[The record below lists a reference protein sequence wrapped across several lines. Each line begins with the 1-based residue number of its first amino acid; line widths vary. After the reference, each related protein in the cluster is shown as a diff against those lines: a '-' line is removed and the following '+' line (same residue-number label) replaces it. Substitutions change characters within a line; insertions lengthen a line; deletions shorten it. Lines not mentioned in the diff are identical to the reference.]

1 MCNCNPKPKD
11 TGSKLKMIK
20 RQIRKIWEETT
31 QEKNFTVK
39 PLNGKKKTQILFQK
53 DYKFIIIVINK
64 SIKHMYYNTDP
75 EDNFNPED
83 HGIEMDEI
91 AKIYAM
97 ADMKEEQKKW
107 AIKKALELYE
117 DFKHLN
123 ADESIKAV
131 YSLIKTGALT
141 LNQVNEMFDNMI
153 SIFEETE
160 EYEKCH
166 KCLLIK
172 KGVNNRFES
181 QKIHNIFCHRIYDIY
196 CIG

>member
-1 MCNCNPKPKD
+1 
-11 TGSKLKMIK
+11 
-20 RQIRKIWEETT
+20 
-31 QEKNFTVK
+31 
-39 PLNGKKKTQILFQK
+39 
-53 DYKFIIIVINK
+53 
-64 SIKHMYYNTDP
+64 MYYDINP

-117 DFKHLN
+117 DFSHLD
-123 ADESIKAV
+123 AVESTKAV
-131 YSLIKTGALT
+131 YTLIKTGALT
-141 LNQVNEMFDNMI
+141 LTQVNEMFDNMI
-153 SIFEETE
+153 NIFEETE

-172 KGVNNRFES
+172 TAVNNKFEV
-181 QKIHNIFCHRIYDIY
+181 
-196 CIG
+196 

>member
-1 MCNCNPKPKD
+1 
-11 TGSKLKMIK
+11 
-20 RQIRKIWEETT
+20 
-31 QEKNFTVK
+31 
-39 PLNGKKKTQILFQK
+39 
-53 DYKFIIIVINK
+53 
-64 SIKHMYYNTDP
+64 MYYDTDP

-153 SIFEETE
+153 SIFEDTE

-181 QKIHNIFCHRIYDIY
+181 
-196 CIG
+196 

>member
-1 MCNCNPKPKD
+1 
-11 TGSKLKMIK
+11 
-20 RQIRKIWEETT
+20 
-31 QEKNFTVK
+31 
-39 PLNGKKKTQILFQK
+39 
-53 DYKFIIIVINK
+53 
-64 SIKHMYYNTDP
+64 MYYDNS

-117 DFKHLN
+117 DFSHLN
-123 ADESIKAV
+123 AVEATKAV
-131 YSLIKTGALT
+131 YDLIKSEALT
-141 LNQVNEMFDNMI
+141 LKQVNEMFSNMI
-153 SIFEETE
+153 TIFEETE

-172 KGVNNRFES
+172 TGVNSKFES
-181 QKIHNIFCHRIYDIY
+181 
-196 CIG
+196 